1 MRAPRRVHPR
11 AVTRL
16 VALVQAGYYVLT
28 GIWPL
33 VSMRTFE
40 RITGPKAD
48 RWLVRTVG
56 VLAATI
62 GGVLGVRAV
71 DRDCRPDP
79 LLGATAAL
87 AFAAVDTRYA
97 TTGRISKVYLADA
110 AVELAIIAAWLAA
123 TVRPTRR
130 AARRPCAAWRPRGR
144 RDTQP

>member
-1 MRAPRRVHPR
+1 
-11 AVTRL
+11 VTRV
-16 VALVQAGYYVLT
+16 VALVQAGYYLVT

-33 VSMRTFE
+33 VSIGTFE

-71 DRDCRPDP
+71 TRGSEPDP
-79 LLGATAAL
+79 LLGGAAAL

-97 TTGRISKVYLADA
+97 ATGRISKIYLADA
-110 AVELAIIAAWLAA
+110 AMELAIIAAWLAA
-123 TVRPTRR
+123 RR
-130 AARRPCAAWRPRGR
+130 SRR
-144 RDTQP
+144 